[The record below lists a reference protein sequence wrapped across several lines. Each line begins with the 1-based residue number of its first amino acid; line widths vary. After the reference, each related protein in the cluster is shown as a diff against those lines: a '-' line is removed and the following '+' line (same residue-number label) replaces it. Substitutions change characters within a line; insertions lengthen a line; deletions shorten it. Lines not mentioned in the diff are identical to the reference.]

1 MGKINLEN
9 IKSSLGKAKEA
20 ASPLQGK
27 GHTENVPVEYI
38 HPSNTN
44 IFNETDTDE
53 SIQALADDIE
63 TNGLIHPIA
72 VNKIA
77 KDNYQIL
84 SGERRFRAMTEYLHR
99 KVIPCMVFENLSE
112 EEAQLRLCM
121 ANLSVREYTTSQ
133 KFKFYREVKSLLE
146 KMKSSGQYKGG
157 MQKGIAQLLNVT
169 ERQVRNYGQIEK
181 LPEDLQQDVIE
192 GRISFKKAMELAD
205 EKEKQND
212 GKKTTEEGTNEALMN
227 ILSSLSEEQ
236 KALILSGEV
245 NLSQL
250 FASDSSKGG
259 ITLVKTN
266 EDTPQETVAAT
277 NPEEE
282 KAEPDSIFEKPS
294 DQYSNIQDTDTTSP
308 ALQEE
313 KAETFPIFETP
324 SEQYSSNQD
333 TETASPAFQ
342 EEEKA
347 ETFPI
352 FEEPSDQYSNIQDT
366 ETASPAFQEEEKA
379 ETFPIFEEPSD
390 QYSSNQDTDTASP
403 AFQKE
408 EKAEP
413 TSIFEAPA
421 EQYSS
426 NQDTDTAVPAFQE
439 DIPSDSEKGYII
451 HKGKKYPIDRVFI
464 VKDRDDV
471 IIFKAY
477 VNKE

>member
-352 FEEPSDQYSNIQDT
+352 FEEPSDQYS
-366 ETASPAFQEEEKA
+366 
-379 ETFPIFEEPSD
+379 
-390 QYSSNQDTDTASP
+390 SNQDTDTASP

>member
-308 ALQEE
+308 AFQEE

-352 FEEPSDQYSNIQDT
+352 FEEPSDQYS
-366 ETASPAFQEEEKA
+366 
-379 ETFPIFEEPSD
+379 
-390 QYSSNQDTDTASP
+390 SNQDTDTASP
-403 AFQKE
+403 AFPKE

>member
-227 ILSSLSEEQ
+227 IFSSLSEEQ

-308 ALQEE
+308 AFQEE

-324 SEQYSSNQD
+324 SEQYSSN
-333 TETASPAFQ
+333 
-342 EEEKA
+342 
-347 ETFPI
+347 
-352 FEEPSDQYSNIQDT
+352 QDT

>member
-294 DQYSNIQDTDTTSP
+294 DQYSNIQDT
-308 ALQEE
+308 
-313 KAETFPIFETP
+313 
-324 SEQYSSNQD
+324 
-333 TETASPAFQ
+333 
-342 EEEKA
+342 
-347 ETFPI
+347 
-352 FEEPSDQYSNIQDT
+352 